1 MQSSQLRRLLYY
13 KAFGYRYVSA
23 EILSGSARFFK
34 ALDALQSA
42 TAECNLCELAKTR
55 TGSAEQNFKNFK
67 TIKNFKNSK
76 TPANVKLM
84 IVALAPGA
92 DWGFGGG
99 LEAEVAAALDQICAP
114 EQIYFSFLIR
124 CTVPQNRRINSE
136 MILKCAP
143 YLTDEIKILK
153 PKVVL
158 CLGELCC
165 KIVLR
170 NGDLAGMDALHGSVF
185 NEGGISF
192 VPSFDPA
199 FIAQNP
205 SKAELFKED
214 LQKIKELL

>member
-1 MQSSQLRRLLYY
+1 MQNSQLRRLLYY
-13 KAFGYRYVSA
+13 KAFGYRYVGA
-23 EILSGSARFFK
+23 EILSGGARFFK
-34 ALDALQSA
+34 ALDTLKSA
-42 TAECNLCELAKTR
+42 TSECNLCELAKTR
-55 TGSAEQNFKNFK
+55 AGSGEQNFKNFK
-67 TIKNFKNSK
+67 TIKNFK
-76 TPANVKLM
+76 TPASIKLM
-84 IVALAPGA
+84 IVALAPGSSE
-92 DWGFGGG
+92 GVSGG

-114 EQIYFSFLIR
+114 EEIYFSFLIR
-124 CTVPQNRRINSE
+124 CAVPQNRRVNSE

-170 NGDLAGMDALHGSVF
+170 NGDLAGMDTLHGSVF

>member
-23 EILSGSARFFK
+23 EILSGGARFFK
-34 ALDALQSA
+34 ALDALKSA

-55 TGSAEQNFKNFK
+55 TSSSEQNFKNFK
-67 TIKNFKNSK
+67 TPTS
-76 TPANVKLM
+76 VKLM
-84 IVALAPGA
+84 IVALAPGVSE
-92 DWGFGGG
+92 GFGGG

-124 CTVPQNRRINSE
+124 CTVPQNRRISSE
-136 MILKCAP
+136 IILKCAP

-170 NGDLAGMDALHGSVF
+170 NGDLAGMDVLHGSVF

-214 LQKIKELL
+214 LQRIKELL

>member
-23 EILSGSARFFK
+23 EILSGGARFFK
-34 ALDALQSA
+34 ALDALKSA

-55 TGSAEQNFKNFK
+55 TSSSEQNFKNF
-67 TIKNFKNSK
+67 K

-84 IVALAPGA
+84 IVALAPSSS
-92 DWGFGGG
+92 DGFGGG

-124 CTVPQNRRINSE
+124 CAVPQNRRISSE
-136 MILKCAP
+136 IILKCAP

-170 NGDLAGMDALHGSVF
+170 NGDLAGMDVLHGSVF

>member
-23 EILSGSARFFK
+23 EILSGGERFFK
-34 ALDALQSA
+34 ALDALKSA

-55 TGSAEQNFKNFK
+55 AGSGEQ
-67 TIKNFKNSK
+67 NFKNSK
-76 TPANVKLM
+76 TSANVKLM

-92 DWGFGGG
+92 NEGFGGG
-99 LEAEVAAALDQICAP
+99 LEAEIEATLDQICTP
-114 EQIYFSFLIR
+114 EQIYFSFLIK
-124 CTVPQNRRINSE
+124 CAVPQNRRISSE
-136 MILKCAP
+136 IILKCAP

-170 NGDLAGMDALHGSVF
+170 NGDLAGMDVLHGSVF

-214 LQKIKELL
+214 LQKIKGLL

>member
-13 KAFGYRYVSA
+13 KAFGYRYVGA
-23 EILSGSARFFK
+23 EILSGGARFFK
-34 ALDALQSA
+34 ALDTLKSA

-55 TGSAEQNFKNFK
+55 TSSSEQNFKNFK
-67 TIKNFKNSK
+67 TIKNFK
-76 TPANVKLM
+76 TPASVKLM
-84 IVALAPGA
+84 IVALAPGSS
-92 DWGFGGG
+92 DGFSGS
-99 LEAEVAAALDQICAP
+99 LEAEIEAALDQICAP
-114 EQIYFSFLIR
+114 EEIYFSFLIR
-124 CTVPQNRRINSE
+124 CAVPQNRRVSSE

-214 LQKIKELL
+214 LQRIKELL

>member
-13 KAFGYRYVSA
+13 KAFGYRYVGA
-23 EILSGSARFFK
+23 EILSGGARFFK
-34 ALDALQSA
+34 ALDALKSA

-55 TGSAEQNFKNFK
+55 TSSSEQNFK
-67 TIKNFKNSK
+67 TIKNFKA
-76 TPANVKLM
+76 PASVKLM
-84 IVALAPGA
+84 IVALAPGVSE
-92 DWGFGGG
+92 GFDGG
-99 LEAEVAAALDQICAP
+99 LEAEVAATLDQICAP
-114 EQIYFSFLIR
+114 EEIYFSFLIR
-124 CTVPQNRRINSE
+124 CAVPQNRRISSE
-136 MILKCAP
+136 IILKCAP

>member
-13 KAFGYRYVSA
+13 KAFGYRYVGA
-23 EILSGSARFFK
+23 EILSGGARFFK
-34 ALDALQSA
+34 ALDALKSA

-55 TGSAEQNFKNFK
+55 TSSSEQNFKNFK
-67 TIKNFKNSK
+67 T
-76 TPANVKLM
+76 PASVKLM
-84 IVALAPGA
+84 IVALAPGSSE
-92 DWGFGGG
+92 GFGGSF
-99 LEAEVAAALDQICAP
+99 EAEVAAALDQICAP
-114 EQIYFSFLIR
+114 EEIYFSFLIR
-124 CTVPQNRRINSE
+124 CAVPQNRRISSE
-136 MILKCAP
+136 IILKCAP

-205 SKAELFKED
+205 SKAELFKDD
-214 LQKIKELL
+214 LQKIKGLL

>member
-13 KAFGYRYVSA
+13 KAFGYRYVGA
-23 EILSGSARFFK
+23 EILSGGERFFK
-34 ALDALQSA
+34 ALDALKSA
-42 TAECNLCELAKTR
+42 TSECNLCELAKTR
-55 TGSAEQNFKNFK
+55 TSSSEQNFKNFK
-67 TIKNFKNSK
+67 T
-76 TPANVKLM
+76 PASVKLM
-84 IVALAPGA
+84 IVALAPGVSE
-92 DWGFGGG
+92 GFGGG
-99 LEAEVAAALDQICAP
+99 LEAEIEAALDQICAP

-136 MILKCAP
+136 IILKCAP

-185 NEGGISF
+185 NEDGISF

-214 LQKIKELL
+214 LQKIKGLL

>member
-13 KAFGYRYVSA
+13 KAFGYRYVGA
-23 EILSGSARFFK
+23 EILSGGERFFK

-55 TGSAEQNFKNFK
+55 TGGGEQNFKNFK
-67 TIKNFKNSK
+67 TIKNFK
-76 TPANVKLM
+76 TPASVKLM
-84 IVALAPGA
+84 IVALAPGVSE
-92 DWGFGGG
+92 GFGGG
-99 LEAEVAAALDQICAP
+99 LEAEIEAALDQICAP
-114 EQIYFSFLIR
+114 EEIYFSFLIR
-124 CTVPQNRRINSE
+124 CAVPQNRRISSE

-170 NGDLAGMDALHGSVF
+170 NGDLAGMDTLHGSVF

>member
-23 EILSGSARFFK
+23 EILSGGARFFK
-34 ALDALQSA
+34 ALDTLKSA

-55 TGSAEQNFKNFK
+55 TSSSEQNFKNFK
-67 TIKNFKNSK
+67 T
-76 TPANVKLM
+76 PASVKLM
-84 IVALAPGA
+84 IVALAPGVSE
-92 DWGFGGG
+92 GFGGG
-99 LEAEVAAALDQICAP
+99 LEAEIEAALDQICAP

-124 CTVPQNRRINSE
+124 CTVPQNRRISSE
-136 MILKCAP
+136 IILKCAP

-185 NEGGISF
+185 NEDGISF

-214 LQKIKELL
+214 LQKIKGLL

>member
-13 KAFGYRYVSA
+13 KAFGYRYVGA
-23 EILSGSARFFK
+23 EILSGGARFFK
-34 ALDALQSA
+34 ALDALKSA

-55 TGSAEQNFKNFK
+55 TSSSEQNFKNFK
-67 TIKNFKNSK
+67 T
-76 TPANVKLM
+76 PASVKLM
-84 IVALAPGA
+84 IVALAPGSSE
-92 DWGFGGG
+92 GFGGSF
-99 LEAEVAAALDQICAP
+99 EAEVAAALDQICAP
-114 EQIYFSFLIR
+114 EEIYFSFLIR
-124 CTVPQNRRINSE
+124 CAVPQNRRISSE
-136 MILKCAP
+136 IILKCAP

>member
-1 MQSSQLRRLLYY
+1 MQSLQLRRLLYY

-55 TGSAEQNFKNFK
+55 TGGAEQNFKNFK
-67 TIKNFKNSK
+67 T
-76 TPANVKLM
+76 PASVKLM
-84 IVALAPGA
+84 IVALAPGSSE
-92 DWGFGGG
+92 GVSGG
-99 LEAEVAAALDQICAP
+99 LEAEVAASLDQICAP
-114 EQIYFSFLIR
+114 EEIYFSFLIR
-124 CTVPQNRRINSE
+124 CAVPQNRRVSSE
-136 MILKCAP
+136 IILKCAP

-170 NGDLAGMDALHGSVF
+170 NGDLAGMDVLHGSVF

>member
-23 EILSGSARFFK
+23 EILSGGARFFK
-34 ALDALQSA
+34 ALDALKSA

-55 TGSAEQNFKNFK
+55 TSSSEQNFKNFK
-67 TIKNFKNSK
+67 TIKNFK
-76 TPANVKLM
+76 TPASVKLM

-92 DWGFGGG
+92 GWGFSGG
-99 LEAEVAAALDQICAP
+99 LEAEIAAALDQICAP
-114 EQIYFSFLIR
+114 EEIYFSFLIR
-124 CTVPQNRRINSE
+124 CAVPQNRRVSSE

-214 LQKIKELL
+214 LQRIKELL

>member
-13 KAFGYRYVSA
+13 KAFGYRYVGA
-23 EILSGSARFFK
+23 EILSGGARFFK
-34 ALDALQSA
+34 ALDALKSA

-67 TIKNFKNSK
+67 TIKNFKA
-76 TPANVKLM
+76 PASIKLM
-84 IVALAPGA
+84 IVALAPSSSE
-92 DWGFGGG
+92 GFGVG
-99 LEAEVAAALDQICAP
+99 LEAEIEAALDQICAP
-114 EQIYFSFLIR
+114 EEIYFSFLIR
-124 CTVPQNRRINSE
+124 CAVPQNRRINSE
-136 MILKCAP
+136 IILKCAP

-153 PKVVL
+153 PKVVF

-205 SKAELFKED
+205 SKAELFRED
-214 LQKIKELL
+214 LQRIKELL

>member
-1 MQSSQLRRLLYY
+1 VQSSQLRRLLYY

-23 EILSGSARFFK
+23 EILSGGARFFK
-34 ALDALQSA
+34 ALDTLKSA
-42 TAECNLCELAKTR
+42 TSECNLCELAKTR
-55 TGSAEQNFKNFK
+55 TSSSEQNFKNFK
-67 TIKNFKNSK
+67 T
-76 TPANVKLM
+76 PASVKLM
-84 IVALAPGA
+84 IVALAPGVSE
-92 DWGFGGG
+92 GFGGG
-99 LEAEVAAALDQICAP
+99 LEAEIEAALDQICAP
-114 EQIYFSFLIR
+114 EEIYFSFLIR
-124 CTVPQNRRINSE
+124 CAVPQNRRISSE

-170 NGDLAGMDALHGSVF
+170 NGDLAGMDVLHGSVF

-214 LQKIKELL
+214 LQKIKGLL

>member
-13 KAFGYRYVSA
+13 KAFGYRYVGA

-34 ALDALQSA
+34 ALDALKSA

-55 TGSAEQNFKNFK
+55 TSSSEQNFKNFK
-67 TIKNFKNSK
+67 TIKNFKA
-76 TPANVKLM
+76 PAGVKLM

-92 DWGFGGG
+92 SEGLGGS

-114 EQIYFSFLIR
+114 EEIYYSFLIR
-124 CTVPQNRRINSE
+124 CAVPQNRRVNSE

-170 NGDLAGMDALHGSVF
+170 NGDLAGMDVLHGSVF

-214 LQKIKELL
+214 LQKIKGLL

>member
-13 KAFGYRYVSA
+13 KAFGYRYVGA
-23 EILSGSARFFK
+23 EILSGGERFFK
-34 ALDALQSA
+34 ALDALKSA

-55 TGSAEQNFKNFK
+55 TKDGEQNFKNFK
-67 TIKNFKNSK
+67 TIKNFK

-92 DWGFGGG
+92 DWGFGGV

-114 EQIYFSFLIR
+114 EEIYFSFLIR
-124 CTVPQNRRINSE
+124 CAVPQNRRISSE
-136 MILKCAP
+136 IILKCAP

-170 NGDLAGMDALHGSVF
+170 NGDLAGMDVLHGSVF

>member
-13 KAFGYRYVSA
+13 KAFGYRYVGA
-23 EILSGSARFFK
+23 EILSGDARFFK
-34 ALDALQSA
+34 ALDALKSA

-55 TGSAEQNFKNFK
+55 TSSSEQNFKNFK
-67 TIKNFKNSK
+67 TIKNFKA
-76 TPANVKLM
+76 PASIKLM
-84 IVALAPGA
+84 IVALAPSSSE
-92 DWGFGGG
+92 GFGGG
-99 LEAEVAAALDQICAP
+99 LEAEIEAALDQICAP
-114 EQIYFSFLIR
+114 EEIYFSFLIR
-124 CTVPQNRRINSE
+124 CVVPQNRRISSE

-214 LQKIKELL
+214 LQKIKELF

>member
-23 EILSGSARFFK
+23 EILSGGARFFK
-34 ALDALQSA
+34 ALDALKSA

-55 TGSAEQNFKNFK
+55 TSSSEQNFKNFK
-67 TIKNFKNSK
+67 TIKNFKA
-76 TPANVKLM
+76 PASAKLM
-84 IVALAPGA
+84 IVALAPSSSE
-92 DWGFGGG
+92 GFGSG
-99 LEAEVAAALDQICAP
+99 LEAEVVAALDQICAP
-114 EQIYFSFLIR
+114 EEIYFSFLIR
-124 CTVPQNRRINSE
+124 CAVPQNRRISSE
-136 MILKCAP
+136 IILKCAP

-170 NGDLAGMDALHGSVF
+170 NGDLAGMDVLHGSVF

>member
-23 EILSGSARFFK
+23 EILSGGARFFK
-34 ALDALQSA
+34 ALDALKSA
-42 TAECNLCELAKTR
+42 TVECNLCELAKTR

-67 TIKNFKNSK
+67 TIKNFK
-76 TPANVKLM
+76 TPASVKLM
-84 IVALAPGA
+84 IVALAPSSS
-92 DWGFGGG
+92 DGFSGS

-114 EQIYFSFLIR
+114 EEIYFSFLIR
-124 CTVPQNRRINSE
+124 CAVPQNRRVSSE

>member
-23 EILSGSARFFK
+23 EILSGGARFFK
-34 ALDALQSA
+34 ALDALKSA

-55 TGSAEQNFKNFK
+55 TKGGEQNFKNFK
-67 TIKNFKNSK
+67 TIKNSK
-76 TPANVKLM
+76 TPAGIKLM
-84 IVALAPGA
+84 IVALAPSSNE
-92 DWGFGGG
+92 GFGGG

-114 EQIYFSFLIR
+114 EEIYFSFLIR
-124 CTVPQNRRINSE
+124 CAVPQNRRVSSE
-136 MILKCAP
+136 IILKCAP

-158 CLGELCC
+158 CLGKLCC

-170 NGDLAGMDALHGSVF
+170 NGDLAGIDALHGSVF

-214 LQKIKELL
+214 LQRIKELL

>member
-13 KAFGYRYVSA
+13 KAFGYRYVGA
-23 EILSGSARFFK
+23 EILSGGERFFK
-34 ALDALQSA
+34 ALDALKSA
-42 TAECNLCELAKTR
+42 TAECNLCELAQTR
-55 TGSAEQNFKNFK
+55 AGSGEQ
-67 TIKNFKNSK
+67 TCKNFKNSK

-84 IVALAPGA
+84 IVALSPSVSE
-92 DWGFGGG
+92 GFGGG
-99 LEAEVAAALDQICAP
+99 LEAESEAALDQICTS
-114 EQIYFSFLIR
+114 EQIYFSFLIK
-124 CTVPQNRRINSE
+124 CAVPQNRRISSE
-136 MILKCAP
+136 IILKCAP

-170 NGDLAGMDALHGSVF
+170 NGDLAGMDVLHGSVF

-214 LQKIKELL
+214 LQKIKGLL

>member
-1 MQSSQLRRLLYY
+1 
-13 KAFGYRYVSA
+13 
-23 EILSGSARFFK
+23 
-34 ALDALQSA
+34 
-42 TAECNLCELAKTR
+42 
-55 TGSAEQNFKNFK
+55 
-67 TIKNFKNSK
+67 
-76 TPANVKLM
+76 M
-84 IVALAPGA
+84 IVALAPGSSE
-92 DWGFGGG
+92 GFGGG
-99 LEAEVAAALDQICAP
+99 LEAEVAAELDQICAP
-114 EQIYFSFLIR
+114 EEIYFSFLIR
-124 CTVPQNRRINSE
+124 CAMPQNRRVSSE

>member
-13 KAFGYRYVSA
+13 KAFGYRYVGA
-23 EILSGSARFFK
+23 EILSGSERFFK
-34 ALDALQSA
+34 ALDSLKSA

-55 TGSAEQNFKNFK
+55 AGSGEQNFKNFK

-92 DWGFGGG
+92 NEGFGGG
-99 LEAEVAAALDQICAP
+99 LEAEVAAALDQICTP
-114 EQIYFSFLIR
+114 EQIYFSFLIK
-124 CTVPQNRRINSE
+124 CAVPQNRRISSE
-136 MILKCAP
+136 IILKCAP

-153 PKVVL
+153 PKVAL
-158 CLGELCC
+158 CLGALCC

-170 NGDLAGMDALHGSVF
+170 NGDLASMDALHGSVF

-214 LQKIKELL
+214 LQKIKELM

>member
-13 KAFGYRYVSA
+13 KAFGYRYVGA
-23 EILSGSARFFK
+23 EILSGGARFFK
-34 ALDALQSA
+34 ALDALKSA

-55 TGSAEQNFKNFK
+55 TKGGEQNFKNFK
-67 TIKNFKNSK
+67 TIKNFK
-76 TPANVKLM
+76 TPASIKLM
-84 IVALAPGA
+84 IVALAPSSSE
-92 DWGFGGG
+92 GFGVG
-99 LEAEVAAALDQICAP
+99 LEAEIEAALDQICAP
-114 EQIYFSFLIR
+114 EEIYFSFLIK
-124 CTVPQNRRINSE
+124 CAVPQNRRISSE
-136 MILKCAP
+136 IILKCAP

-158 CLGELCC
+158 CLGEICC

-170 NGDLAGMDALHGSVF
+170 NGDLAGMDVLHGSVF

>member
-13 KAFGYRYVSA
+13 KAFGYRYVGA
-23 EILSGSARFFK
+23 EILSGGARFFK
-34 ALDALQSA
+34 ALDALKSA

-55 TGSAEQNFKNFK
+55 TSSSEQNFK
-67 TIKNFKNSK
+67 TIKNFKA
-76 TPANVKLM
+76 PASVKLM
-84 IVALAPGA
+84 IVALAPGVSE
-92 DWGFGGG
+92 GFDGG
-99 LEAEVAAALDQICAP
+99 LEAEVAATLDQICAP
-114 EQIYFSFLIR
+114 EEIYFSFLIR
-124 CTVPQNRRINSE
+124 CAVPQNRRVSSE
-136 MILKCAP
+136 IILKCAP

>member
-13 KAFGYRYVSA
+13 KAFGYRYVGA
-23 EILSGSARFFK
+23 EILSGGARFFK
-34 ALDALQSA
+34 ALDALKSA
-42 TAECNLCELAKTR
+42 TTECNLCELAKTR

-67 TIKNFKNSK
+67 TIKNFK
-76 TPANVKLM
+76 TPASIKLM
-84 IVALAPGA
+84 IVALAPSSSDGVS
-92 DWGFGGG
+92 GG

-114 EQIYFSFLIR
+114 EEIYFSFLIR
-124 CTVPQNRRINSE
+124 CAVPQNRRISSE
-136 MILKCAP
+136 IILKCAP

-158 CLGELCC
+158 CLGEPCC

-170 NGDLAGMDALHGSVF
+170 NGNLAGMDALHGSVF

>member
-13 KAFGYRYVSA
+13 KAFGYRYVGA
-23 EILSGSARFFK
+23 EILSGGARFFK
-34 ALDALQSA
+34 ALDALKSA

-55 TGSAEQNFKNFK
+55 TSSSEQNFKNFK
-67 TIKNFKNSK
+67 TIKNFK
-76 TPANVKLM
+76 TPASIKLM
-84 IVALAPGA
+84 IVALAPGSSE
-92 DWGFGGG
+92 GVSGG
-99 LEAEVAAALDQICAP
+99 LEAEIEAALDQICAP
-114 EQIYFSFLIR
+114 EEIYFSFLIR
-124 CTVPQNRRINSE
+124 CAVPQNRRISSE

-170 NGDLAGMDALHGSVF
+170 NSDLAGMDALHGSVF

-205 SKAELFKED
+205 SKAKLFKED
-214 LQKIKELL
+214 LQKIKGLL

>member
-1 MQSSQLRRLLYY
+1 
-13 KAFGYRYVSA
+13 
-23 EILSGSARFFK
+23 
-34 ALDALQSA
+34 
-42 TAECNLCELAKTR
+42 
-55 TGSAEQNFKNFK
+55 
-67 TIKNFKNSK
+67 
-76 TPANVKLM
+76 M
-84 IVALAPGA
+84 IVALAPSSSE
-92 DWGFGGG
+92 GFGGS
-99 LEAEVAAALDQICAP
+99 LEAEIEAALDQICAP
-114 EQIYFSFLIR
+114 EEIYFSFLIR
-124 CTVPQNRRINSE
+124 CAVPQNRRVSSE

>member
-23 EILSGSARFFK
+23 EILSGGARFFK
-34 ALDALQSA
+34 ALDALKSA

-55 TGSAEQNFKNFK
+55 AGSGEQNFKNFK
-67 TIKNFKNSK
+67 TIKNFKA
-76 TPANVKLM
+76 PASIKLM
-84 IVALAPGA
+84 IVALAPGSSE
-92 DWGFGGG
+92 GVSGG
-99 LEAEVAAALDQICAP
+99 LGAEVAAALDQICPP
-114 EQIYFSFLIR
+114 EEIYFSFLIR
-124 CTVPQNRRINSE
+124 CAVPQNRRISSE
-136 MILKCAP
+136 IILKCAP

-214 LQKIKELL
+214 LQKIKALL

>member
-23 EILSGSARFFK
+23 EILSGGARFSK
-34 ALDALQSA
+34 ALDALKSA

-55 TGSAEQNFKNFK
+55 TSSSEQNFKNFK
-67 TIKNFKNSK
+67 TIKNFKA
-76 TPANVKLM
+76 PAGVKLM

-92 DWGFGGG
+92 SEGLGGS

-114 EQIYFSFLIR
+114 EEIYYSFLIR
-124 CTVPQNRRINSE
+124 CAVPQNRRVNSE

-170 NGDLAGMDALHGSVF
+170 NGDLAGMDVLHGSVF

-214 LQKIKELL
+214 LQKIKGLL

>member
-13 KAFGYRYVSA
+13 KAFGYRYVGA
-23 EILSGSARFFK
+23 EILSGGARFFK
-34 ALDALQSA
+34 ALDALKSA

-55 TGSAEQNFKNFK
+55 AGSGEQNFKNFK

-84 IVALAPGA
+84 IVALAPSSNE
-92 DWGFGGG
+92 GFGGD
-99 LEAEVAAALDQICAP
+99 LEAEVAAALDQICTP

-124 CTVPQNRRINSE
+124 CVVPQDRRISSE
-136 MILKCAP
+136 IILKCAP

-158 CLGELCC
+158 CLGEICS

-170 NGDLAGMDALHGSVF
+170 NGDLAGMDVLHGSVF

>member
-1 MQSSQLRRLLYY
+1 VQSSQLRRLLYY
-13 KAFGYRYVSA
+13 KAFGYRYVGA
-23 EILSGSARFFK
+23 EILSGGTRFFK
-34 ALDALQSA
+34 ALDMLKSA

-55 TGSAEQNFKNFK
+55 TSSSEQNFKNLK
-67 TIKNFKNSK
+67 TIKNFK
-76 TPANVKLM
+76 TPTSIKLM
-84 IVALAPGA
+84 IVALAPGVSE
-92 DWGFGGG
+92 GFGGG

-114 EQIYFSFLIR
+114 EEIYFSFLIR
-124 CTVPQNRRINSE
+124 CAVPQNRRISSE

>member
-13 KAFGYRYVSA
+13 KAFGYRYVGA
-23 EILSGSARFFK
+23 EILSGGARFFK
-34 ALDALQSA
+34 ALDALKSA

-55 TGSAEQNFKNFK
+55 TSSSEQNFK
-67 TIKNFKNSK
+67 TIKNFKA
-76 TPANVKLM
+76 PASVKLM
-84 IVALAPGA
+84 IVALAPGVSE
-92 DWGFGGG
+92 GFDGG
-99 LEAEVAAALDQICAP
+99 LEAEVAATLDQICAP
-114 EQIYFSFLIR
+114 EEIYFSFLIR
-124 CTVPQNRRINSE
+124 CAVPQNRRISSE
-136 MILKCAP
+136 IILKCAP

-205 SKAELFKED
+205 SKAELFKDD
-214 LQKIKELL
+214 LQKIKGLL

>member
-13 KAFGYRYVSA
+13 KAFGYRYVGA
-23 EILSGSARFFK
+23 EILSGGARFFK
-34 ALDALQSA
+34 ALDALKSA

-55 TGSAEQNFKNFK
+55 TSSSEQNFKNFK

-84 IVALAPGA
+84 IVALAPSSSE
-92 DWGFGGG
+92 GFGGG
-99 LEAEVAAALDQICAP
+99 LETEVAAALDQICAP
-114 EQIYFSFLIR
+114 EEIYFSFLIR
-124 CTVPQNRRINSE
+124 CAVPQNRRVNSE

-170 NGDLAGMDALHGSVF
+170 NGDLAGMDTLHGSVF

>member
-23 EILSGSARFFK
+23 EILSGGARFFK
-34 ALDALQSA
+34 ALDALKSA

-55 TGSAEQNFKNFK
+55 TKGGEQNFKNFK
-67 TIKNFKNSK
+67 TIKNSK
-76 TPANVKLM
+76 TPAGIKLM
-84 IVALAPGA
+84 IVALAPSSNE
-92 DWGFGGG
+92 GFGGG

-114 EQIYFSFLIR
+114 EEIYFSFLIR
-124 CTVPQNRRINSE
+124 CAVPQNRRVSSE
-136 MILKCAP
+136 IILKCAP

-170 NGDLAGMDALHGSVF
+170 NGDLAGMGALHGSVF

-214 LQKIKELL
+214 LQRIKGLL

>member
-13 KAFGYRYVSA
+13 KAFGYRYVGA
-23 EILSGSARFFK
+23 EILSGGARFFK
-34 ALDALQSA
+34 ALDALKSA
-42 TAECNLCELAKTR
+42 TADCNLCELAKTR
-55 TGSAEQNFKNFK
+55 TSSSEQNFKNFK
-67 TIKNFKNSK
+67 TIKNFK
-76 TPANVKLM
+76 TPASVKLM
-84 IVALAPGA
+84 IVALAPGVSE
-92 DWGFGGG
+92 GFGGG
-99 LEAEVAAALDQICAP
+99 LEAEIEAALDQICAP
-114 EQIYFSFLIR
+114 EEIYFSFLIR
-124 CTVPQNRRINSE
+124 CAVPQNRRVNSE
-136 MILKCAP
+136 IILKCAP

-170 NGDLAGMDALHGSVF
+170 NGDLAGMDVLHGSVF

>member
-1 MQSSQLRRLLYY
+1 
-13 KAFGYRYVSA
+13 
-23 EILSGSARFFK
+23 
-34 ALDALQSA
+34 
-42 TAECNLCELAKTR
+42 
-55 TGSAEQNFKNFK
+55 
-67 TIKNFKNSK
+67 
-76 TPANVKLM
+76 M
-84 IVALAPGA
+84 IVALAPGVSE
-92 DWGFGGG
+92 GFGGG
-99 LEAEVAAALDQICAP
+99 LEAEIEAALDQICAP
-114 EQIYFSFLIR
+114 EETYFSFLIR
-124 CTVPQNRRINSE
+124 CAVPQNRRVSSE

>member
-1 MQSSQLRRLLYY
+1 
-13 KAFGYRYVSA
+13 
-23 EILSGSARFFK
+23 
-34 ALDALQSA
+34 
-42 TAECNLCELAKTR
+42 
-55 TGSAEQNFKNFK
+55 
-67 TIKNFKNSK
+67 
-76 TPANVKLM
+76 M
-84 IVALAPGA
+84 IVALAPSSI
-92 DWGFGGG
+92 DGFGGG
-99 LEAEVAAALDQICAP
+99 LEAEIEAALDQSCAP
-114 EQIYFSFLIR
+114 EEIYFSFLIR
-124 CTVPQNRRINSE
+124 CEVPQNRRISSE

-185 NEGGISF
+185 NEDGISF

-205 SKAELFKED
+205 SKAELFKDD
-214 LQKIKELL
+214 LQKIKGLL